1 MPSQNENIHLIIS
14 EDDYLVT
21 EAARKIIGDYVDVDL
36 IDSRTSTNEELQL
49 SDIRRADESFSTPP
63 FLEPVKV
70 TWWKNVGFL
79 PGAKGSDGEGG
90 GGRGPSAAVKEALQR
105 FADKVKASQLP
116 PNQIF
121 ILSGS
126 KLLKTS
132 TFAKAFAAHAH
143 EQRFEVPKKE
153 RDAQAFALA
162 RAVEAA
168 KAEGLKFVQGAD
180 IAFVSLVGSDT
191 RNLMNEL
198 LKLICYLGPDAKEIT
213 PQAVEAVTS
222 RAIGSDVRPWDVTDG
237 LGERNVAKLMRGF
250 SRYQGDG
257 NFAIFMTQIIEK
269 FFRDYV
275 AYKAALEEGR
285 REVFDQMAPWM
296 VNKIQGHL
304 RNWHLT
310 ELRLARSAFLELRER
325 MVSTLSPE
333 AAETLIVTQA
343 VKYCRPPRRR

>member
-1 MPSQNENIHLIIS
+1 MPSQNENIHLIIG

-21 EAARKIIGDYVDVDL
+21 EAARKIVGDCVDVDL
-36 IDSRTSTNEELQL
+36 IDSRVSTNETLQL
-49 SDIRRADESFSTPP
+49 ADIRRADESFSTPP

-79 PGAKGSDGEGG
+79 PGAKGTDGEGG
-90 GGRGPSAAVKEALQR
+90 GGRGASESVKKALES
-105 FADKVKASQLP
+105 FAKKVNASQLP
-116 PNQIF
+116 SNQIF
-121 ILSGS
+121 ILSGP

-132 TFAKAFAAHAH
+132 TFAKAFAARAQ

-153 RDAQAFALA
+153 REAQALALS

-168 KAEGLKFVQGAD
+168 KGAGLKFVQGAD
-180 IAFVSLVGSDT
+180 IAFVSLVGADT

-198 LKLICYLGPDAKEIT
+198 EKLICYLGPDAKEIT

-222 RAIGSDVRPWDVTDG
+222 RAAGTDARPWDVTDG
-237 LGERNVAKLMRGF
+237 LGERNVAKLIKGF
-250 SRYQGDG
+250 SRYQGDS

-269 FFRDYV
+269 HFRDYV
-275 AYKAALEEGR
+275 VYKAALEEGH

-296 VNKIQGHL
+296 ANKIQGHL

-333 AAETLIVTQA
+333 AAETLVVTQA
-343 VKYCRPPRRR
+343 VRVCRPARRR